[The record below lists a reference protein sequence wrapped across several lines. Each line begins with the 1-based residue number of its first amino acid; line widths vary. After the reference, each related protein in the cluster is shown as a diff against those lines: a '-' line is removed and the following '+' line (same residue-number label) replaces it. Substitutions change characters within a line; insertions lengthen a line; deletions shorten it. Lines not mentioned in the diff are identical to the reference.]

1 VAGVNYEVNIQLN
14 AKTLDKQLSD
24 LEKRVNN
31 LKKNL
36 AAPLR
41 GDESAARRAVATE
54 QKRARLAERRQ
65 ATQIVTFNLGRKV
78 NELEARGVD
87 VSKIREKLNKAAL
100 ENDKGRLTLA
110 RAQNSV
116 ARTLINQEQAKLRIS
131 TKAGR
136 MQAENIDAL
145 YKARVKRYTLDQQIR
160 RLEEAGVNTTK
171 LRAQLGEATT
181 AQARRQFGS
190 FKQITGELSLA
201 IRKERDKLALQ
212 IRQTRELERQRKLG
226 MGTGATSPIGG
237 TPQMVGSPAYKT
249 RQLNLNAN
257 WTKFLG
263 DLNDTAQIINATR
276 ANNARVN
283 QFKKAQINRN
293 WGLFLDQLN
302 ETSRVIQQSAKAG
315 QRKKRNERLQGV
327 ALGAGFPLLFGG
339 GPGAVLGGAA
349 GGLVG
354 GPAGFAAQI
363 ALSALGQQLDKFVGS
378 TSEASKAFTSTS
390 KAFEFV
396 REKSLF
402 SSQQIEARAIELEKQ
417 GKAEE
422 LAKLLTEELTTV
434 IGTDGVKSLKLLG
447 DETSEVTRLWA
458 QLTLQLQ
465 ALIAGPLSNFL
476 KLVSQFVGGITL
488 RSQFSALEQ
497 SVTPAQAKRLQEIL
511 TEKRGTRTISAPQ
524 QRAALSDPRLQIAP
538 ITKDLG
544 KQITLPGTIT
554 NEVLRQTLEQAA
566 KEGIKAPATPL
577 IPVTPLD
584 TLGITPPKTKKGRRS
599 RLPDLV
605 AEGAKLQELLG
616 LEQKRSELMLN
627 QDKMGLA
634 RLDYQREL
642 LGFTQE
648 ETKIRESDVPNEEKL
663 QALKN
668 VDYERQIAGIE
679 LERELA
685 QIQKDRNQENMD
697 ALQKHIEA
705 QYELNFAVQAQLQLA
720 QSVAETMGTG
730 MASAFDLLI
739 TGAENWSNSLRNIAA
754 TVLQDIA
761 RQLIQIY
768 IIEQAVGFMK
778 NLLTPFDASTP
789 LGAGGGKVGKY
800 GTFGPNYGI
809 PQRAI
814 GGPVSAGQPYMVGER
829 GPEMFVPGAQ
839 GNIVPTSGMGGAN
852 IVVNVDA
859 TGSSVEG
866 NANEQ
871 KQLGEAIGVAI
882 RQELIKQKR
891 PGGLLA

>member
-1 VAGVNYEVNIQLN
+1 MAGVNYEVNIQLN
-14 AKTLDKQLSD
+14 TKAVDKQLND
-24 LEKRVNN
+24 LEKRVNA
-31 LKKNL
+31 LKKSLSAPGRTEEQSTKATAKAAEKLANL
-36 AAPLR
+36 R
-41 GDESAARRAVATE
+41 QMSTRA
-54 QKRARLAERRQ
+54 
-65 ATQIVTFNLGRKV
+65 QILNRNLGDKIAQ
-78 NELEARGVD
+78 LEAKGLD
-87 VSKIREKLNKAAL
+87 VSKARYNLNKAA
-100 ENDKGRLTLA
+100 EAQGKGQLIIAQTRNKLA
-110 RAQNSV
+110 RDFYN
-116 ARTLINQEQAKLRIS
+116 
-131 TKAGR
+131 
-136 MQAENIDAL
+136 DAL
-145 YKARVKRYTLDQQIR
+145 KTLKVQ
-160 RLEEAGVNTTK
+160 E
-171 LRAQLGEATT
+171 
-181 AQARRQFGS
+181 
-190 FKQITGELSLA
+190 
-201 IRKERDKLALQ
+201 
-212 IRQTRELERQRKLG
+212 RQTAEQQRQ
-226 MGTGATSPIGG
+226 A
-237 TPQMVGSPAYKT
+237 V
-249 RQLNLNAN
+249 NA
-257 WTKFLG
+257 
-263 DLNDTAQIINATR
+263 A
-276 ANNARVN
+276 
-283 QFKKAQINRN
+283 KAAK
-293 WGLFLDQLN
+293 
-302 ETSRVIQQSAKAG
+302 TSRNQ
-315 QRKKRNERLQGV
+315 RLQGV

-339 GPGAVLGGAA
+339 GPGSILGGAA

-378 TSEASKAFTSTS
+378 TLEASKAFTSTS

-524 QRAALSDPRLQIAP
+524 QRAALSDPRLQVAP

-584 TLGITPPKTKKGRRS
+584 RLGITPPKTKKGRRS

-605 AEGAKLQELLG
+605 AEGAKLQELLV

-642 LGFTQE
+642 LSFTQE
-648 ETKIRESDVPNEEKL
+648 EANIRASDVPNAEKL

-685 QIQKDRNQENMD
+685 QIQKDRNQANMD

-730 MASAFDLLI
+730 MAGAFDLLI

-761 RQLIQIY
+761 RQLIQIFV
-768 IIEQAVGFMK
+768 IEQAIGFMK
-778 NLLTPFDASTP
+778 NLLTPFDPSTP

-829 GPEMFVPGAQ
+829 GPELFVPGAN
-839 GNIVPTSGMGGAN
+839 GNIVPNNAMGGVQVGSIN
-852 IVVNVDA
+852 ITVEN
-859 TGSSVEG
+859 TGDQLSP
-866 NANEQ
+866 AAQ
-871 KQLGEAIGVAI
+871 KQIANQVQGIVMSTLVNERRSGGVL
-882 RQELIKQKR
+882 R
-891 PGGLLA
+891 